1 MFDEYSK
8 ELRAESAIYFV
19 VGTFLYSLF
28 ISISIAFFYLLDS
41 DVTMSATES
50 QMLYIHVIGS
60 LVIGWVSYR
69 LLNRGKQ
76 QTAIVLLIGGHVL
89 MLVLLSALFWD
100 QDSPVLYFAAAY
112 MVAGSLLAPQGGLWV
127 WLGWVIAMTAATFL
141 SPHVLF
147 KDSGYAIAAI
157 GFNFFVALAVFAL
170 TAEWQV
176 ALEWATRLRVSARKR
191 RDELYD
197 VQAELQR
204 TDDKRRFL
212 YTQLTA
218 SFAIAHQITSILD
231 LDSLLHEVV
240 LVIASQFNYGYV
252 AVFLP
257 NAAQSQFRLHAETGA
272 GAVGIDKP
280 LFFDERQTIGK
291 TAVSQQAIHVQDLRQ
306 QEYAPHAYTWNNA
319 RSELVLPLL
328 VGNNLVGVLDIQ
340 NTTAVFDSD
349 SISMLRALAA
359 QVSISIQNATLYQQ
373 EEERRHLSDRL
384 FEIGR
389 ALSSTLD
396 RDEMLQLILEN
407 LAGLVAYDRGAI
419 LLEREQHTKLD
430 FVAAMGFPEGL
441 DPLNMQIPLR
451 ASADDVFWM
460 IHNSKR
466 PLAIDDVSTH
476 DSWYQADNSLVTGSW
491 MGIPLVRNEQVIGM
505 LSLAREQVQPYS
517 KREITLAGT
526 FATQAAIAL
535 QNARLY
541 SQLDRFN
548 HELEE
553 MVKERTLALSESNAQ
568 LKHMDRAKTDFIGV
582 ASHELRT
589 PLTVLRGYSDILM
602 YDEIIQANQQHYQLV
617 TGIRD
622 GAIRMHAIVNDM
634 LDMAKI
640 DDDTLKMYFED
651 TDLRAVWENVVAT
664 FSKAL
669 VERNL
674 LVEIE
679 IPADLPLIEADI
691 DLLKKAFVQLLVNAI
706 KYTPDGGQISVS
718 AEKRPFTDTT
728 PDGILVTLR
737 DTGIGIDPAY
747 HELIFNKFY
756 QTGQVAIHSSGKTKF
771 KGGGPGLGLAIV
783 KGIILGHN
791 GRVWVESAGHDEETY
806 PGSQFFIF
814 LPITQ
819 PPSTKV
825 DGVIA

>member
-19 VGTFLYSLF
+19 VGSFLYSLF
-28 ISISIAFFYLLDS
+28 ISTIIAFSYLRDPLLS
-41 DVTMSATES
+41 LSPGES
-50 QMLYIHVIGS
+50 QILFTHVAVS
-60 LVIGWVSYR
+60 AVIAWVSYR
-69 LLNRGKQ
+69 LLRRGKQ
-76 QTAIVLLIGGHVL
+76 GIGIVLLIGGHVL
-89 MLVLLSALFWD
+89 MLLLLTAFFWSK
-100 QDSPVLYFAAAY
+100 DSPILYFTAVY
-112 MVAGSLLAPQGGLWV
+112 IVAGGLLVPQDVFLVWV
-127 WLGWVIAMTAATFL
+127 GWILGMTVVTAL
-141 SPHVLF
+141 SPRILL

-157 GFNFFVALAVFAL
+157 GVNFFVALAVYAL

-176 ALEWATRLRVSARKR
+176 ALEWATRLRLSARKR
-191 RDELYD
+191 RDELFE
-197 VQAELQR
+197 VQAKLQR
-204 TDDKRRFL
+204 ADDKRRFL

-231 LDSLLHEVV
+231 LDTLLQEVV

-252 AVFLP
+252 AIFLP
-257 NAAQSQFRLHAETGA
+257 NEGQSQFQLHAEAGS
-272 GAVGIDKP
+272 GAVGKNKP
-280 LFFDERQTIGK
+280 VFFDEQQTIGK
-291 TAVSQQAIHVQDLRQ
+291 TAVSGEVIHVQDLRQ
-306 QEYAPHAYTWNNA
+306 QEYAPHAYTWSNA
-319 RSELVLPLL
+319 RSELALPLL
-328 VGNNLVGVLDIQ
+328 VGDKLVGVLDIQ
-340 NTTAVFDSD
+340 NTTAVFDPD

-373 EEERRHLSDRL
+373 EEERRQLSDRL
-384 FEIGR
+384 FAIGR

-407 LAGLVAYDRGAI
+407 LTGLVAYDRGAI
-419 LLEREQHTKLD
+419 LLEREEHTRLD
-430 FVAAMGFPEGL
+430 FVAATGFPEELNPL
-441 DPLNMQIPLR
+441 DMQIPLQ
-451 ASADDVFWM
+451 ASGDDVFWM
-460 IHNSKR
+460 IHSSKR

-491 MGIPLVRNEQVIGM
+491 MGIPLVRKGKVIGM

-517 KREITLAGT
+517 EREITLAGT

-568 LKHMDRAKTDFIGV
+568 LKHMDRAKTEFIEV

-602 YDEIIQANQQHYQLV
+602 YDQSIQENEHHHQLV
-617 TGIRD
+617 AGIRD
-622 GAIRMHAIVNDM
+622 GAMRMHAIVNDM

-640 DDDTLKMYFED
+640 DDDNLQMYFED
-651 TDLRAVWENVVAT
+651 THLRVVWEAVVAT
-664 FSKAL
+664 FEKAL

-679 IPADLPLIEADI
+679 IPADLPVIEADG
-691 DLLKKAFVQLLVNAI
+691 DLLKKAFIQLLVNAI
-706 KYTPDGGQISVS
+706 KYTPDGGQISIL
-718 AEKRPFTDTT
+718 AEKRPFTNNT
-728 PDGILVTLR
+728 PDGILITLR
-737 DTGIGIDPAY
+737 DTGIGIDPAH

-756 QTGQVAIHSSGKTKF
+756 QTGEVSIHSSGKTKF
-771 KGGGPGLGLAIV
+771 KGGGPGLGLAITR
-783 KGIILGHN
+783 GIISGHH
-791 GRVWVESAGHDEETY
+791 GRVWAESAGHDEETY
-806 PGSQFFIF
+806 PGSQFLIF
-814 LPITQ
+814 LPIAQ
-819 PPSTKV
+819 PVNTK
-825 DGVIA
+825 